1 MPFVSRET
9 CSFYCST
16 FYMDLLDYNS
26 NIHLCCGKIVNKS
39 EHNL

>member
-9 CSFYCST
+9 YSFYCGT
-16 FYMDLLDYNS
+16 FYMYLLDYNS

-39 EHNL
+39 EHYP